1 MTNWPNGD
9 PQFNKTLDVMLG
21 SSSPELRRNLFY
33 GVCIPVR
40 FMLYTAVFIFRDL
53 PYFSVFI
60 GLVAILTTIRLSGS
74 MVDPG
79 TQWWSKRWQ
88 FIISIV
94 LFLVCVGVYF
104 KKIDSRSM
112 AVVLFISLFGG
123 IIESL
128 MNH

>member
-9 PQFNKTLDVMLG
+9 PQFNQILEAMLG

-40 FMLYTAVFIFRDL
+40 FTLYAAVFLFRDV
-53 PYFSVFI
+53 PYLSVFI
-60 GLVAILTTIRLSGS
+60 GLIALITAIRLSGS
-74 MVDPG
+74 VVDPG

-94 LFLVCVGVYF
+94 LFAVCVAVYF
-104 KKIDSRSM
+104 NKLDSRGM

-123 IIESL
+123 ILESL